1 MACELLSHRT
11 SRAAP
16 VDRCDRIK
24 QLIEVRCVAST
35 SLGAAPR
42 RSCGGERRCCP
53 AVWAWGGA
61 CVGRRRRPRL
71 EALTVLSAPTA
82 LCHAAVGSR
91 SRGARRFEQGV
102 GFGSLDPTGLIR
114 AASSRRRFF
123 PEKAEGQKT
132 LHEWIAREQHGP
144 PPSFTRLGVRAGLA
158 SMTGLGFGTLLVPV
172 EDYRHANLHERILGS
187 LHGIPSPL
195 LCATAGR
202 REPTIGRPD
211 RAL

>member
-1 MACELLSHRT
+1 MWIEEHRGLLSIEPLEQLDSFLR
-11 SRAAP
+11 
-16 VDRCDRIK
+16 RIQ
-24 QLIEVRCVAST
+24 QLVEVRCVASA
-35 SLGAAPR
+35 SLGTPSR
-42 RSCGGERRCCP
+42 RSCVGSEGAGRGGD
-53 AVWAWGGA
+53 
-61 CVGRRRRPRL
+61 CVGRRGRPRL

-82 LCHAAVGSR
+82 LCHAAVGSS

-102 GFGSLDPTGLIR
+102 GFGSLNPTGLIR

-144 PPSFTRLGVRAGLA
+144 PPSFTRLSVRAGLA

-172 EDYRHANLHERILGS
+172 ENYRHANLHERILGS